1 MNVNEVK
8 ELKEEIQDKLEKLE
22 RDKYSYLEVGKSSYA
37 HKIEKKI
44 YKLEFLLDLIKIY
57 DQKKELLKAREFI
70 KYKGM
75 RREFEN
81 YLEK

>member
-1 MNVNEVK
+1 MNANEVK
-8 ELKEEIQDKLEKLE
+8 ELKEEIQEKLEKLE
-22 RDKYSYLEVGKSSYA
+22 RDKYSYLEVNKSAYA
-37 HKIEKKI
+37 RKIEKKI

-57 DQKKELLKAREFI
+57 DQKKELKAREFI

-75 RREFEN
+75 IREFEN